1 MTELATYI
9 PGILLALSAVLLALM
24 SPGPNIL
31 AVIGTS
37 MGAGRKYGVALALGV
52 ATGSFCWALIAV
64 SGLTAL
70 LTAYAA
76 VLTAIKIAGGCY
88 LIWLGYKS
96 FRSAATIKDL
106 RTTDLGATTKPSAYF
121 LRGLT
126 VQMTNPKAA
135 LAMVA
140 IVSLGLHVSAP
151 VWVAA
156 TLVLGITSLSLVGHL
171 AYAFAFSTRPVV
183 ALYLKARRWIE
194 AALGA
199 FFCVAGAKLL
209 SDRS

>member
-9 PGILLALSAVLLALM
+9 PGILLALSAVLLAMM

-64 SGLTAL
+64 SGLTAV

-88 LIWLGYKS
+88 LIWLGYRS
-96 FRSAATIKDL
+96 LRSAATIKDL
-106 RTTDLGATTKPSAYF
+106 RTTDLGAAAKPSTYF

-151 VWVAA
+151 AWVGA

-171 AYAFAFSTRPVV
+171 VYAFAFSARPVV
-183 ALYLKARRWIE
+183 ALYLRARRWIE

>member
-1 MTELATYI
+1 MTELATYT

-64 SGLTAL
+64 SGLTAV

-88 LIWLGYKS
+88 LAGRAKLDLHRLR
-96 FRSAATIKDL
+96 RS
-106 RTTDLGATTKPSAYF
+106 GAGTSA
-121 LRGLT
+121 
-126 VQMTNPKAA
+126 
-135 LAMVA
+135 
-140 IVSLGLHVSAP
+140 
-151 VWVAA
+151 
-156 TLVLGITSLSLVGHL
+156 
-171 AYAFAFSTRPVV
+171 STR
-183 ALYLKARRWIE
+183 RRST
-194 AALGA
+194 A
-199 FFCVAGAKLL
+199 
-209 SDRS
+209 